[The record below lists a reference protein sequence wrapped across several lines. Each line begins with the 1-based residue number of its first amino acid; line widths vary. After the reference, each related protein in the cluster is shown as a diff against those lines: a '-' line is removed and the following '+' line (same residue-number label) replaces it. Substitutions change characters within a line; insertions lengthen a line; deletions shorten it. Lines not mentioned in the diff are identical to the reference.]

1 MSQIIHAKDL
11 RRGNTIIYKNN
22 LLLVLEN
29 SFNKTAMR
37 EGIVKCKVKNLRTQ
51 AITVEVLTGE
61 KLEQAPVTKVKAMYS
76 YSDGPNFVFID
87 NETFESIEF
96 PIKKMDWEKNF
107 ITDGTEVNIMKYNDE
122 IISVDLPEQV
132 ILEIEYAE
140 DAVQGNSVTTALK
153 RAKLVTGYELDVPQF
168 IKTGERI
175 IVNTESG
182 TYISREKQND

>member
-175 IVNTESG
+175 VVNTESG